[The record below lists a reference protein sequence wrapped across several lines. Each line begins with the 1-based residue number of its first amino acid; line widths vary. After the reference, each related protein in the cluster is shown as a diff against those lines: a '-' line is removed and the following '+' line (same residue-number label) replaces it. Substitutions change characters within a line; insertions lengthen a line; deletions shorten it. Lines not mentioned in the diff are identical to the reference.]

1 MKSFII
7 ACVAALA
14 IATGAAVVLDQL
26 QKPATSAY
34 STTGARV

>member
-14 IATGAAVVLDQL
+14 IATGAAFVLEHL
-26 QKPATSAY
+26 QEPAMSAY